1 MPGKRTETV
10 EIEMFI
16 ALLLLPVVRAQG
28 VADDDGLIEAGVEVK
43 RQIRGLA
50 AEIDGKAFSILR
62 YMAFDLHGAPRLP
75 IQVEHFKHSL
85 RQRQKR
91 VCGFPPA
98 IPPFLPCHHTAW
110 RRCPSQ

>member
-1 MPGKRTETV
+1 VGGYGVREPPNHGISHHLTTPIPAQSPHLDSGALV

-50 AEIDGKAFSILR
+50 AEIDGKAV
-62 YMAFDLHGAPRLP
+62 G
-75 IQVEHFKHSL
+75 E
-85 RQRQKR
+85 
-91 VCGFPPA
+91 
-98 IPPFLPCHHTAW
+98 
-110 RRCPSQ
+110 